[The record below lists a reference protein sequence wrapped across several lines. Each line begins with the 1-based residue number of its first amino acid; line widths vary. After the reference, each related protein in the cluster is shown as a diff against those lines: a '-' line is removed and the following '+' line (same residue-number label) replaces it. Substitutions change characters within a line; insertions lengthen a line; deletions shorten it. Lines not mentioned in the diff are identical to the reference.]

1 MPRDIEHLKGLD
13 LIVEE
18 RLRQVEKLGYTVQHD
33 HDEHSAEE
41 LMRIGACYVDYAAN
55 DLEGQSQDNPHS
67 FWPEDSSIPWKPE
80 NSAIENAAKGAAFVA
95 AALDLLDAQIRG
107 EV

>member
-1 MPRDIEHLKGLD
+1 MPREIEHLKGLD

-18 RLRQVEKLGYTVQHD
+18 RLRQVEKLGYTVEHD
-33 HDEHSAEE
+33 HAEHSPEE
-41 LMRIGACYVDYAAN
+41 LMRIGACYVDWAAC
-55 DLEGQSQDNPHS
+55 DLEGSYADNPHP

-80 NSAIENAAKGAAFVA
+80 ESAIENAAKGAAFVA